1 MGRPNLTK
9 YGRLS
14 SSSSVRVLSP
24 VRFVRVSLYC
34 YVVVCIFVCY
44 IEFVMDFLISL
55 HDAYYVKAWI
65 PVIAR
70 PRMRVW
76 ISYV

>member
-14 SSSSVRVLSP
+14 SSSSMRIPSP
-24 VRFVRVSLYC
+24 VRLVKLSIYC
-34 YVVVCIFVCY
+34 YVVVFIFVCY

-55 HDAYYVKAWI
+55 HGSYYVKAWI

-70 PRMRVW
+70 PRMRV
-76 ISYV
+76 